1 MKALMVL
8 GIIAMT
14 AIAQAEEN
22 KAEQSVSL
30 LKQGDGGILA
40 TINADK
46 PYVSS
51 TPFVLDK
58 EGNPVIFISDLAL
71 HTKNISKNQNVSI
84 IVNKPDKD
92 GSYFNGSRVTVN
104 GKMVK
109 VTEEKEIEA
118 CKKAYMSRYKE
129 AQDWADFGDFN
140 YFKLEPK
147 EIYLIGGFGEID
159 WVDLKDYKAALK
171 K

>member
-1 MKALMVL
+1 
-8 GIIAMT
+8 MT

-40 TINADK
+40 TINVDK

-92 GSYFNGSRVTVN
+92 GRFQRVS
-104 GKMVK
+104 
-109 VTEEKEIEA
+109 
-118 CKKAYMSRYKE
+118 CDS
-129 AQDWADFGDFN
+129 QW
-140 YFKLEPK
+140 
-147 EIYLIGGFGEID
+147 
-159 WVDLKDYKAALK
+159 KDG
-171 K
+171 